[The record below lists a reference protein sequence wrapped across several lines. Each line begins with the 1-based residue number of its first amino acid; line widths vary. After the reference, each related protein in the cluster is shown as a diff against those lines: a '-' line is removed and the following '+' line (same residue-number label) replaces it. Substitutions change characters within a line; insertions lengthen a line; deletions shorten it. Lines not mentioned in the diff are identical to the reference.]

1 MKTEMVR
8 RAARGCLNCC
18 LTITAWMALT
28 AGCAESS
35 NQAGAQQP
43 ESLATEAKVSE
54 AQVPQ
59 ASSTPVESTASPEAA
74 TSATGAKPSTPA
86 DLAEGSVRE
95 PNVVG
100 ESVTYEVGG
109 KKYVSYV
116 AYDSGLA
123 ARRPG
128 ILVVPEWW
136 GQNEYVRMRTRQLAA
151 AGYVAIAVD
160 MYGDG
165 KVTTDPA
172 EAQKL
177 SSSVYGNLDQA
188 QARFVAAKDVLQ
200 AQRFTSSEDISA
212 IGYCFGGGI
221 SLSMARRGV
230 DLDGVAS
237 FHGNLATDK
246 PAKPGAVKA
255 KLLVLTGD
263 ADPMVPQ
270 TQVEAFKKEMAA
282 ARVNTEIFSY
292 PGAMHAFTNPEA
304 TELGKKHNLPVAYN
318 ADADAKSWAELI
330 QFLSA
335 LYPSP

>member
-1 MKTEMVR
+1 MIS
-8 RAARGCLNCC
+8 RAARGCMKYC
-18 LTITAWMALT
+18 LTLVALAAAT
-28 AGCAESS
+28 GCAESS
-35 NQAGAQQP
+35 TGAGAQ
-43 ESLATEAKVSE
+43 
-54 AQVPQ
+54 
-59 ASSTPVESTASPEAA
+59 SPEESSPDTQPAA
-74 TSATGAKPSTPA
+74 TTAPTETTAQAPSASEPTKPPVAT
-86 DLAEGSVRE
+86 DGSVRE

-100 ESVTYEVGG
+100 QSVTYEVGG

-160 MYGDG
+160 MYGEG

-177 SSSVYGNLDQA
+177 SSGVYGNLDQA
-188 QARFVAAKDVLQ
+188 QARFVAAIDQLK
-200 AQRFTSSEDISA
+200 AQPHTNPDDISA
-212 IGYCFGGGI
+212 VGYCFGGGI
-221 SLSMARRGV
+221 SLNMARRGV

-246 PAKPGAVKA
+246 PAKPDAVKA

-263 ADPMVPQ
+263 ADPMVPAG
-270 TQVEAFKKEMAA
+270 QVEAFKKEMAA
-282 ARVNTEIFSY
+282 ARVNTQVFSY
-292 PGAMHAFTNPEA
+292 PGATHAFTNPEA
-304 TELGKKHNLPVAYN
+304 TEIGKKYNLPVAYN
-318 ADADAKSWAELI
+318 AEADAQSWGELTK
-330 QFLSA
+330 FLTA
-335 LYPSP
+335 LYPAE